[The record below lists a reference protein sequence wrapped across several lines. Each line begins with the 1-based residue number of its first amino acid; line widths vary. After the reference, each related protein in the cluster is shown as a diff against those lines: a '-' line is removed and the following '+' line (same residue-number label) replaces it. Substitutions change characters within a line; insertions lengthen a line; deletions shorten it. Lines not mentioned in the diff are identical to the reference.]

1 MSKYTIGEAAKHTGI
16 PKSHLLS
23 AVSTGAILVEYRQKM
38 KKNKGGCEAETII
51 DRKELD
57 RFAEAY
63 FSPLNERFA
72 EREDKPVPALDSDK
86 KEAGRIRKEIERRL
100 EARLQKEAW

>member
-23 AVSTGAILVEYRQKM
+23 AVSTGAILVEYRQKV

-63 FSPLNERFA
+63 FSPLHERFA
-72 EREDKPVPALDSDK
+72 EREDKPIPALDKDK

-100 EARLQKEAW
+100 EARQQREVY

>member
-63 FSPLNERFA
+63 FAATHERFA
-72 EREDKPVPALDSDK
+72 EREDKPVPALDSDR